1 MDFTHARWLYDQL
14 SILSPIF
21 LALTAGSPIFKG
33 KLADIDTRWDIIAA
47 SVDDR
52 NAEERNPK
60 SEKYVPKSRYGSISR
75 FISDD
80 ERNLSKYNDL
90 PFPKNEEMI

>member
-1 MDFTHARWLYDQL
+1 M
-14 SILSPIF
+14 F

-52 NAEERNPK
+52 SPEERDIK
-60 SEKYVPKSRYGSISR
+60 SEKYYLNL
-75 FISDD
+75 DM
-80 ERNLSKYNDL
+80 NLSVNIFL
-90 PFPKNEEMI
+90 MIKEI